1 MDFDPTLNISNI
13 ALAQTLALR
22 ATGCDELCLLYSAD
36 AGLHYKTE
44 AQLKLI
50 IQEAI
55 RAAGS
60 SQATQSPEQLI
71 SSLNTR
77 LPVFRYDADGDA
89 TFESYYNRYSTI
101 ITEDGKTLP
110 TTKSLTRGA
119 GTDVLEFT
127 TKLNAACECAAP
139 PLDADQLKC
148 LRSHRGGP
156 QILLREGKRSPVRA
170 RKRGVVV
177 QYDFQRKEGRPS
189 EKLQQ
194 QAATSWPLTIEG
206 TSSKKPDR
214 PCNGCGGSHWR
225 SDCKYKEAKCNTCG
239 TVGHIQKVPSP
250 NRTNSQAKK
259 DNSKDL
265 RVRFANSD
273 ADVNLIKGKLPKVHT
288 DAPPDCS
295 APIFI
300 DLMLDGQPVKLIADS
315 GADAT
320 LLSMEAYKKLG
331 RPWLKALHLYK
342 RMAQMES
349 SATFAV
355 ATNARHPGSTAPKT
369 AVTSIPPKISSATEL
384 KEALNNRFPSVFSAT
399 LGQCNKMKAHLHLKK
414 DAQPVFC
421 RKCPVPNGAL
431 PAVDGELD
439 RLEQTG
445 AISRV
450 DYSEWAAPIVAV
462 TKKNDAYLQ
471 IELDDESKK
480 LCGITTHRGL
490 YQYNRLP
497 FGVKSAPGIFQSV
510 MDKMLAGIPLARGYL
525 EDVIVG
531 GLRLEEHIDALF
543 QVFERFASYG
553 FHLNLE
559 KCELLVKEI
568 HFLGRIVDAN
578 GIRPDPARVKAFKEM
593 PAPHD
598 VHTVKSYLGS
608 LNYYG
613 RFLPQIREVRAPL
626 DKLTLKDTKFEWTP
640 ECQEAFERADAS
652 SHGLGATISH
662 RFPDGKIKTIEHASR
677 TLTPAERNYGQIEKE
692 GLALIFA
699 TDHKPL
705 LAIFGSKKGIPTY
718 TANRLQRW
726 SLTLLAYDFDI
737 KHVKTADFG
746 QADVLSRLMDKQR
759 SKNDDEEVVIAA
771 FFHDD
776 KEADD
781 AYLEILHSGINSSYP
796 VTSDQIADE
805 TAKDEL
811 LQQRR
816 DSLSVVTP
824 PRRKDSSSPAG
835 PMLLTGN
842 RVVVP
847 PTLRSQMLKTLH
859 FCHPGIVRMKAL
871 ARENVYWPGI
881 DSDIETLVKSCPQCA
896 RAARQPVKHELA
908 PWPVTNECWSRIH
921 IDYAGPVEGKMLLV
935 VVDSHS
941 KWLDIGSVNKAD
953 TASTTEDFCRKHG
966 IEHLTTPPGHPQS
979 NGQAERFVDTT
990 KQALLKLQGQGSFT
1004 DRLMSFLMA
1013 YRSTPSDTLGGSTK
1027 TERRHINQLRS
1038 RSSPDALFAVP
1049 SSQPVPTP
1057 PPSPRRPDTPRG
1069 TLPASPH
1076 STPRSTPRSSPAS
1089 SPRTPPRRSPSP
1101 APQQTPRRRYPLRNR
1116 NANNRWGLQPLDP
1129 RNYGRD

>member
-1 MDFDPTLNISNI
+1 MPEIS
-13 ALAQTLALR
+13 
-22 ATGCDELCLLYSAD
+22 
-36 AGLHYKTE
+36 E

-77 LPVFRYDADGDA
+77 LPVFCYDADGDA

-101 ITEDGKTLP
+101 ITEDGKDLTDNQKP
-110 TTKSLTRGA
+110 KTPYEQDLTRGA

-127 TKLNAACECAAP
+127 TKLNAACERAAP

-148 LRSHRGGP
+148 LRLVSNLNNVHELRSRCLAFLELKESNSQTAKFADLIEEVRKYYSVKASAARFEQGSAVSSYNRTSRGRKDDRQKSFNNKQQHRG
-156 QILLREGKRSPVRA
+156 RSRSKVPNR
-170 RKRGVVV
+170 
-177 QYDFQRKEGRPS
+177 
-189 EKLQQ
+189 
-194 QAATSWPLTIEG
+194 

-225 SDCKYKEAKCNTCG
+225 SDCKHKEAKCNTCG
-239 TVGHIQKVPSP
+239 TVGHFQKVPSP
-250 NRTNSQAKK
+250 NRSNSQAKK

-265 RVRFANSD
+265 RVRFANTD
-273 ADVNLIKGKLPKVHT
+273 ADVNLIKCKVPKVHT

-300 DLMLDGQPVKLIADS
+300 DLMLDGQPVEFIADS

-331 RPWLKALHLYK
+331 RPWLKALHLYE

-369 AVTSIPPKISSATEL
+369 TATSISPKISNATEL
-384 KEALNNRFPSVFSAT
+384 KEALNNRFPSVFSST

-414 DAQPVFC
+414 DAQPVTS
-421 RKCPVPNGAL
+421 RKRPVPNGAL
-431 PAVDGELD
+431 PVVDAELD
-439 RLEQTG
+439 RLEQIG

-450 DYSEWAAPIVAV
+450 DYSEWAAPIVVV
-462 TKKNDAYLQ
+462 TKKNGKTRVCADFSTGLNNAIELNGHPLPTPGDMFNMLNCSKYFSTLDLSDAYLQ
-471 IELDDESKK
+471 IELDDESNK

-525 EDVIVG
+525 DDVIVG
-531 GLRLEEHIDALF
+531 GSSLEEHINALF
-543 QVFERFASYG
+543 Q
-553 FHLNLE
+553 
-559 KCELLVKEI
+559 EI

-578 GIRPDPARVKAFKEM
+578 GTPPDPARVKAFKEM
-593 PAPHD
+593 PAPHH

-626 DKLTLKDTKFEWTP
+626 DKLTLKGTKFEWTP

-662 RFPDGKIKTIEHASR
+662 RFPDGKTKTIEHASR

-759 SKNDDEEVVIAA
+759 SKSDDEEAVIAA

-776 KEADD
+776 QEADNAFLD
-781 AYLEILHSGINSSYP
+781 ILHSGINSSYP
-796 VTSDQIADE
+796 VTSDQIVDE

-816 DSLSVVTP
+816 DSLSVIN
-824 PRRKDSSSPAG
+824 PRRRNDQNSPHG
-835 PMLLTGN
+835 FMLLSGN
-842 RVVVP
+842 RVIAP
-847 PTLRSQMLKTLH
+847 PPLRSQMLKTLH
-859 FCHPGIVRMKAL
+859 FCHPGIARMKAL
-871 ARENVYWPGI
+871 ARETSTG
-881 DSDIETLVKSCPQCA
+881 QCA

-908 PWPVTNECWSRIH
+908 PWPVTNECRSRIH

-941 KWLDIGSVNKAD
+941 KWLDIGTVNKAD
-953 TASTTEDFCRKHG
+953 TAATTE
-966 IEHLTTPPGHPQS
+966 S
-979 NGQAERFVDTT
+979 NGQAERFVGTT

-1004 DRLMSFLMA
+1004 DKAHELPHGIPVHS
-1013 YRSTPSDTLGGSTK
+1013 K
-1027 TERRHINQLRS
+1027 RHS
-1038 RSSPDALFAVP
+1038 
-1049 SSQPVPTP
+1049 
-1057 PPSPRRPDTPRG
+1057 G
-1069 TLPASPH
+1069 
-1076 STPRSTPRSSPAS
+1076 
-1089 SPRTPPRRSPSP
+1089 
-1101 APQQTPRRRYPLRNR
+1101 
-1116 NANNRWGLQPLDP
+1116 
-1129 RNYGRD
+1129 

>member
-1 MDFDPTLNISNI
+1 
-13 ALAQTLALR
+13 QTLALR
-22 ATGCDELCLLYSAD
+22 AQPVVTSFLFSTVRTLR
-36 AGLHYKTE
+36 YKTE
-44 AQLKLI
+44 QQLKLI

-60 SQATQSPEQLI
+60 NQATQSPEQLI

-77 LPVFRYDADGDA
+77 LPVFCYDADGDA

-101 ITEDGKTLP
+101 ITEDGKDLTDNQKP
-110 TTKSLTRGA
+110 KTPYEQDLTRGA

-127 TKLNAACECAAP
+127 TKLNAACERAAP

-148 LRSHRGGP
+148 LRLVSNLNDVPELRSRCLAFLELKETNSQTAKFADLIEEVRKYYSVKASAARFEQGSAVSSYNRTSRGRKDDRQKSFNNKQQHRG
-156 QILLREGKRSPVRA
+156 RSRSKVPNR
-170 RKRGVVV
+170 
-177 QYDFQRKEGRPS
+177 
-189 EKLQQ
+189 
-194 QAATSWPLTIEG
+194 

-225 SDCKYKEAKCNTCG
+225 SDCKHKEAKCNTCG

-273 ADVNLIKGKLPKVHT
+273 ADVNLIKGKVPKVHT

-300 DLMLDGQPVKLIADS
+300 DLMLDGQPVKFIADS

-421 RKCPVPNGAL
+421 RKRPVPNGAL
-431 PAVDGELD
+431 PVVDAELD
-439 RLEQTG
+439 RLEQIG

-525 EDVIVG
+525 DDVIVG
-531 GLRLEEHIDALF
+531 GSSLEEHIDALF

-776 KEADD
+776 QEADD
-781 AYLEILHSGINSSYP
+781 AFLDILHSGINSSYP

-824 PRRKDSSSPAG
+824 PRRNDSSSPAG
-835 PMLLTGN
+835 SMLLTGN
-842 RVVVP
+842 RVIVP
-847 PTLRSQMLKTLH
+847 PPLRSQMLKTLH

-881 DSDIETLVKSCPQCA
+881 DSDIETLVKSCSQCA

-953 TASTTEDFCRKHG
+953 TASTTE
-966 IEHLTTPPGHPQS
+966 
-979 NGQAERFVDTT
+979 
-990 KQALLKLQGQGSFT
+990 
-1004 DRLMSFLMA
+1004 
-1013 YRSTPSDTLGGSTK
+1013 
-1027 TERRHINQLRS
+1027 
-1038 RSSPDALFAVP
+1038 
-1049 SSQPVPTP
+1049 
-1057 PPSPRRPDTPRG
+1057 
-1069 TLPASPH
+1069 
-1076 STPRSTPRSSPAS
+1076 
-1089 SPRTPPRRSPSP
+1089 
-1101 APQQTPRRRYPLRNR
+1101 
-1116 NANNRWGLQPLDP
+1116 
-1129 RNYGRD
+1129 